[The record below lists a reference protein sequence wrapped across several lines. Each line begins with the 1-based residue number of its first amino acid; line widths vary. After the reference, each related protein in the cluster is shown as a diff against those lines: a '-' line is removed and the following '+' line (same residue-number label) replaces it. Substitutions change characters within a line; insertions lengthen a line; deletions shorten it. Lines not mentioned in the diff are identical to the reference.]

1 LTGVTHDEGSTS
13 GAVALN
19 SAPALLVFTKSKA
32 HAGCSSISAEGPAQ
46 FCDGVATL
54 AHIRLGSTPVIG
66 PIFANACSWVF
77 CRRSRPAQTGHF
89 RKFVALPA
97 AGQKGFTRQI
107 HCSAFRLAGIR
118 NILTSP
124 QANILNDKIA
134 PETSSPNPIR
144 SKTYSTEERVN
155 ACNEG
160 KIRAEYGDRLKV
172 EDWGKATAEQRAAL
186 FKTFW
191 AYAGTYTF
199 NGSTIEHHVDTSWNA
214 TWTGTTVIRDVAQDG
229 NHIVL
234 TTRPQVRFSDGK
246 MNVITLTWEKV
257 K

>member
-1 LTGVTHDEGSTS
+1 MLVTKAKSGLLVILIASSPTQAAPLAEKDLWGTWKLISAYSREVES
-13 GAVALN
+13 GAVTDAY
-19 SAPALLVFTKSKA
+19 
-32 HAGCSSISAEGPAQ
+32 GPHPTA
-46 FCDGVATL
+46 FITY
-54 AHIRLGSTPVIG
+54 G
-66 PIFANACSWVF
+66 PDHRMMAM
-77 CRRSRPAQTGHF
+77 
-89 RKFVALPA
+89 
-97 AGQKGFTRQI
+97 
-107 HCSAFRLAGIR
+107 
-118 NILTSP
+118 
-124 QANILNDKIA
+124 
-134 PETSSPNPIR
+134 
-144 SKTYSTEERVN
+144 
-155 ACNEG
+155 
-160 KIRAEYGDRLKV
+160 AEYGDRLKV
-172 EDWGKATAEQRAAL
+172 GDRGKATAEQRAAL